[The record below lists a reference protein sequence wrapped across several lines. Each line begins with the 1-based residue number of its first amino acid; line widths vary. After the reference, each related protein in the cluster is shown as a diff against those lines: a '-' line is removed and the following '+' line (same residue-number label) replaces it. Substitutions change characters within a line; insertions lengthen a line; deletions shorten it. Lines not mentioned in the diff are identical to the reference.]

1 MNSHENQFSSW
12 IELACT
18 VPFVFL
24 REFKTEM
31 VLVPF
36 PITFP
41 NNEVY
46 RSIGYLLDGLGPE
59 KGLAYSSH
67 NKLGKTNHSPWR
79 KLRASKTNVL
89 IGGQLA
95 RKMEHV
101 LLGIFVRKRSIRQ
114 KLPGPSSLGAKW
126 FRYRV
131 SIQHPLGFNCH
142 PWKVLVLFPLFL
154 GKGNQMIRR

>member
-24 REFKTEM
+24 RECKTEM

-67 NKLGKTNHSPWR
+67 IVHIAN
-79 KLRASKTNVL
+79 
-89 IGGQLA
+89 LA
-95 RKMEHV
+95 RPITRHGE
-101 LLGIFVRKRSIRQ
+101 
-114 KLPGPSSLGAKW
+114 
-126 FRYRV
+126 
-131 SIQHPLGFNCH
+131 N
-142 PWKVLVLFPLFL
+142 
-154 GKGNQMIRR
+154 